1 MVTTGYF
8 RRTSHVRQDVHYWLL
23 PRIEVL
29 PCDWPEDES
38 HLSGIVNKYGY
49 HNRTDCHMASQCKRF
64 HGFKTTVASRSKECF
79 MSLYEEIDVFNRVKL
94 EYKAFELWL
103 LKAKD
108 DHFTTRKRQQFVS
121 TTPSP
126 IGSEENHS
134 QYIGQLEEALD
145 RLRQNNR
152 NLRQLSNP
160 KSLKKEVSHHNKKG
174 GKQQN
179 KKEKT
184 FIASK
189 IISFANLNGFS
200 DILSTQ
206 KLRALSYC
214 ISENIETI
222 KKSYGSQIT
231 KEDFLALKRKHV
243 SLDEK
248 RQQLEQ
254 NYLYLK
260 ENLLQ
265 KMEKLEVS
273 SQFAVRI

>member
-1 MVTTGYF
+1 M
-8 RRTSHVRQDVHYWLL
+8 
-23 PRIEVL
+23 
-29 PCDWPEDES
+29 
-38 HLSGIVNKYGY
+38 
-49 HNRTDCHMASQCKRF
+49 
-64 HGFKTTVASRSKECF
+64 ASRSKECF
-79 MSLYEEIDVFNRVKL
+79 MSLYEEIDVFNRIKL

-108 DHFTTRKRQQFVS
+108 DHFTTRKRQQFVNM
-121 TTPSP
+121 PSP
-126 IGSEENHS
+126 IVSEENHS
-134 QYIGQLEEALD
+134 QYIGQLQEALD

-174 GKQQN
+174 EKQQN

-248 RQQLEQ
+248 RQKLEQ

>member
-1 MVTTGYF
+1 M
-8 RRTSHVRQDVHYWLL
+8 
-23 PRIEVL
+23 
-29 PCDWPEDES
+29 
-38 HLSGIVNKYGY
+38 
-49 HNRTDCHMASQCKRF
+49 
-64 HGFKTTVASRSKECF
+64 ASRSKECF
-79 MSLYEEIDVFNRVKL
+79 MSLYEEIDVFNRIKL

-108 DHFTTRKRQQFVS
+108 DHFTTRKRQHSS
-121 TTPSP
+121 TRAPSP

-160 KSLKKEVSHHNKKG
+160 KSLKKKVSHHNKKG
-174 GKQQN
+174 EKQQN

-200 DILSTQ
+200 NILSTQ

-248 RQQLEQ
+248 RQKLEQ

-260 ENLLQ
+260 ENFLQ
-265 KMEKLEVS
+265 KMEKLEVGF
-273 SQFAVRI
+273 QFAVRI